1 MIVIGL
7 EFMLIGMAVVFF
19 FLTLLV
25 IVLKIVGGILKALS
39 GALPE
44 EDPAQPGTLGG
55 AEQEIAIALAAVSSY
70 KDSSR

>member
-1 MIVIGL
+1 MLVIGL

-25 IVLKIVGGILKALS
+25 VVLMIVGGILKALPHEDSAQS
-39 GALPE
+39 GPM
-44 EDPAQPGTLGG
+44 GG

>member
-1 MIVIGL
+1 MLMTGL
-7 EFMLIGMAVVFF
+7 EFMLIGMAVVFL

-25 IVLKIVGGILKALS
+25 VVLKIVGGILKAL
-39 GALPE
+39 PE
-44 EDPAQPGTLGG
+44 EEDSTRIGSVGG